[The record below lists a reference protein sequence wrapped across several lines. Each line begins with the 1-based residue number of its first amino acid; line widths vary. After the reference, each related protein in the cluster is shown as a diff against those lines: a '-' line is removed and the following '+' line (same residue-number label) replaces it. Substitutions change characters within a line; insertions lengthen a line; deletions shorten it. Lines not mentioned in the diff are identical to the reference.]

1 MVRTVTVIARAAGFV
16 HPPPGDQIRCARVG
30 RGILAGDVADR
41 IVIIVLG
48 IGATDG
54 VQAVEF
60 ITFGLYALRYEIKVS
75 EL

>member
-1 MVRTVTVIARAAGFV
+1 MGEVAEG
-16 HPPPGDQIRCARVG
+16 GWGCG
-30 RGILAGDVADR
+30 GILAGDVADR